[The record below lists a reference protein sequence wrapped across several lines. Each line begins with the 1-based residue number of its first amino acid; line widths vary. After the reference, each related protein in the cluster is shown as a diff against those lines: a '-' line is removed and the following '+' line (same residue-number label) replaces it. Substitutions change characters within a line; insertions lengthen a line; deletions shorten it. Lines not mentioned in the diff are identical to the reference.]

1 MAIPAQNPTT
11 VPAVSAKSF
20 PDLWLYNIN
29 IYAPA
34 VNSGRIYIEALP
46 YNPDVQEIGPATG
59 LEVITT
65 NALFEVTYDVPEVG
79 IAYQAIIDA
88 IVPLREWIAAR
99 NNPVIPGIIITEPDP
114 VVIPTEPEPEPVVI
128 TEPDPVV
135 IPTEPEPE
143 PVVITEPDP
152 AVITPLD

>member
-29 IYAPA
+29 IHAPA

-46 YNPDVQEIGPATG
+46 YNPDTQEIGPAAG

-65 NALFEVTYDVPEVG
+65 DALFEAAYDVPEVG

-99 NNPVIPGIIITEPDP
+99 NNPVIPDPVIITPEPDP
-114 VVIPTEPEPEPVVI
+114 VVIPTEPDPVVI

-135 IPTEPEPE
+135 
-143 PVVITEPDP
+143 
-152 AVITPLD
+152 TPLN